1 MYGGDSTA
9 LEEAIAKA
17 LIPNHLSSY
26 RQCEFV
32 IFDLETL
39 ERDQAL
45 DTKIEIEGVHKLA
58 SIGCA
63 STLSTDSGYFERRSS
78 RPEDSTELVAE
89 FLDHMFELEKLYIQT
104 VPAEIKDAV
113 PDDDDDDFEENV
125 GEIKRIQRDLKKYL
139 TMPILGYNSSK
150 FSKSFNITLMI

>member
-17 LIPNHLSSY
+17 LIPNHLLSH
-26 RQCEFV
+26 RQREFV

-63 STLSTDSGYFERRSS
+63 STLSGDSRYFERRSS

-89 FLDHMFELEKLYIQT
+89 FLDHMFELEKQYIVT
-104 VPAEIKDAV
+104 VPIEIRDAV
-113 PDDDDDDFEENV
+113 PEEDEFEQKFG
-125 GEIKRIQRDLKKYL
+125 GEKQTEDKLRKYL
-139 TMPILGYNSSK
+139 TMPIYGYNSGK
-150 FSKSFNITLMI
+150 FSC